1 MKIVVMI
8 AAAGIVLTAIKWAFL
23 PFLPW
28 RELPRH
34 RIRHMRVRLY
44 LRLHPGAGHASAA
57 ELHLRW
63 GRLAMLRRSRR
74 TRPSLTLADRLLGPA
89 SAYSILTGRAH
100 YRHAVRLPLDEHA
113 VVISPPREGKT
124 GWLSS
129 VILRYPG
136 PVVSTTTKHDVFAL
150 TSGVRS
156 GRGPVHVFNPQGIGD
171 VPSTFRWNPVDGC
184 ADPATAIRRADAFA
198 YSVSQHGVE
207 EATFWASKASDYL
220 RAYFHAA
227 ALAGLDLRTVAE
239 WVTGMN
245 STDAETIL
253 ASSGGDTGWHWAS
266 QLAELRGQANRTAQ
280 TVRMTMSRALAFLAD
295 PALAASVTPTPGERF
310 DIEDFLRSAGTLY
323 LIAETRG
330 EDSPVAPLFACLA
343 NEIHHTAAL
352 AGSRMPGGR
361 LDPPLLMA
369 LDEVTQICPIAVP
382 SLLADSGGK
391 GIQIITVAHG
401 EAQLRA
407 RWGDDGA
414 RVILDTS
421 GAKIWLPGISDPATL
436 EAASLLCG
444 TAAMREHGDDQAS
457 RHPVM
462 TPEMIRQLPRTRALV
477 VRGGCSPVITKLR
490 MAWHDPL
497 YRHARRNHQ
506 VTAALSLALE
516 PDAGDLP
523 GSRGTWPPT
532 YVPDDLDTGP
542 RDTRRRPRPGTRYP
556 WERPADPW
564 DTSPWDEEPGPAA

>member
-28 RELPRH
+28 RALPRH
-34 RIRHMRVRLY
+34 RIRHMRMRLY

-74 TRPSLTLADRLLGPA
+74 TRPSLGIADRLFGSA
-89 SAYSILTGRAH
+89 SNFSLLIGRAH

-113 VVISPPREGKT
+113 IVTSPPREGKT
-124 GWLSS
+124 GWLSA

-150 TSGVRS
+150 TSGVRA

-184 ADPATAIRRADAFA
+184 TDPATAIRRADAFA

-295 PALAASVTPTPGERF
+295 PELAAAVTPAPDEWF
-310 DIEDFLRSAGTLY
+310 DIEDFLRSAGDALPDRRNPR
-323 LIAETRG
+323 RG
-330 EDSPVAPLFACLA
+330 LPGRAAVRLPGQRNPPHRRPGRKPHAGR
-343 NEIHHTAAL
+343 TA
-352 AGSRMPGGR
+352 RP
-361 LDPPLLMA
+361 DPPARAGRGHPDLP
-369 LDEVTQICPIAVP
+369 DRR
-382 SLLADSGGK
+382 S
-391 GIQIITVAHG
+391 VA
-401 EAQLRA
+401 A
-407 RWGDDGA
+407 RRLGRERDTDHHRGA
-414 RVILDTS
+414 RR
-421 GAKIWLPGISDPATL
+421 GPAP
-436 EAASLLCG
+436 
-444 TAAMREHGDDQAS
+444 R
-457 RHPVM
+457 PVG
-462 TPEMIRQLPRTRALV
+462 R
-477 VRGGCSPVITKLR
+477 
-490 MAWHDPL
+490 
-497 YRHARRNHQ
+497 
-506 VTAALSLALE
+506 
-516 PDAGDLP
+516 
-523 GSRGTWPPT
+523 
-532 YVPDDLDTGP
+532 
-542 RDTRRRPRPGTRYP
+542 RRRPRHPRHLRREDLAARHQRPRHPGSRVPALRHRRDARARRRPGQPPPGHDTRDDP
-556 WERPADPW
+556 PAPAHPRARRPRRLLPRHRQAPHGLARPAIPAR
-564 DTSPWDEEPGPAA
+564 TAEPPGHR